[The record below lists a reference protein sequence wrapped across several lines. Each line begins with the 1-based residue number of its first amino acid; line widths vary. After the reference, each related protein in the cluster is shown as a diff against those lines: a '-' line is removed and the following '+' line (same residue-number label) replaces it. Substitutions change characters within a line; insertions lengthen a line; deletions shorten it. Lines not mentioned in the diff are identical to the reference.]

1 MISNKQVI
9 GDVLLQAA
17 SEDKD
22 IVVLCSDSRGSGSM
36 TEFAERFP
44 GQFVETGSAEQDL
57 VGISAGLASCG
68 KKVFAVSPASFL
80 TTRSMEQIK
89 VDVAYSHVN
98 VKLIGVSGG
107 ISYGAL
113 GMTHHSVNDISV
125 IGSIPGM
132 RVFLPSDPVQTR
144 CLMEAL
150 LQDEEPAYIR
160 VGRNPVPALYGEE
173 SVPFAFNKAAVLQ
186 EGNDLAVI
194 ACGELVKVAQLA
206 GKKLKEEGVSTRV
219 LDMYCVKPID
229 EEAIGKAASECRA
242 ILTLEEHVGWGG
254 LGSCVARIVCAS
266 CPCPVHSLHL
276 PDRPVV
282 SGSQSQVFDY
292 YGLNVEGVL
301 KGARMLLE
309 KVR

>member
-9 GDVLLQAA
+9 CDVLLQAA
-17 SEDKD
+17 AADKD

-44 GQFVETGSAEQDL
+44 AQFVEAGIAEQDL

-80 TTRSMEQIK
+80 TSRSMEQIK

-113 GMTHHSVNDISV
+113 GMTHHSVNDIAV
-125 IGSIPGM
+125 IGSLPGM
-132 RVFLPSDPVQTR
+132 RVFLPADPGQTR

-150 LQDEEPAYIR
+150 LQDNDTAYIR
-160 VGRNPVPALYGEE
+160 VGRNPVPALYGGGN
-173 SVPFAFNKAAVLQ
+173 VPFTLHKATVLQ
-186 EGNDLAVI
+186 EGNDLAII
-194 ACGELVKVAQLA
+194 ACGELANAALIA
-206 GKKLKEEGVSTRV
+206 GRRLKGQGVSARV

-229 EEAIGKAASECRA
+229 EEAVRKAARECRA
-242 ILTLEEHVGWGG
+242 IITLEEHVAWGG
-254 LGSCVARIVCAS
+254 LGSCVAAIVCAS
-266 CPCPVHSLHL
+266 HPCPVYSLYL
-276 PDRPVV
+276 PDSPVI
-282 SGSQSQVFDY
+282 SGSQSQVLDY

-301 KGARMLLE
+301 QAASTLLK